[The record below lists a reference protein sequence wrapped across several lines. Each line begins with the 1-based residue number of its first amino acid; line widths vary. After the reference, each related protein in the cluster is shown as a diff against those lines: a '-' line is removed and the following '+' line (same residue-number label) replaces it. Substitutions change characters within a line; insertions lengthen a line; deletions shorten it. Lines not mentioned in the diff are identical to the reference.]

1 LGRMTID
8 DACTPVARLVALGR
22 WQVLQLRALLPMG
35 ARRGVG
41 GGKEAFPRRS
51 CGAPQGTSRIGVCS
65 SLGQAP
71 ARPWADWSGF
81 GQPLDKP
88 WATPQATPR
97 ADLGQA
103 IGVWRRQRGCISAQ
117 VLPANCERRR
127 EGLEASCKARCSGV
141 ASRHPANGALPV
153 AYIDELRR
161 QLIASRVCFE

>member
-1 LGRMTID
+1 MTLARPLRVWWLLEDGRYSSSGRCCRWVLDAGLVAAKKRSHGGAAAPLKGRAGLG
-8 DACTPVARLVALGR
+8 CARALGR
-22 WQVLQLRALLPMG
+22 RPPGHGQ
-35 ARRGVG
+35 
-41 GGKEAFPRRS
+41 
-51 CGAPQGTSRIGVCS
+51 I
-65 SLGQAP
+65 GQALGNLWTNP
-71 ARPWADWSGF
+71 RQTLGN
-81 GQPLDKP
+81 
-88 WATPQATPR
+88 PQATPG

-127 EGLEASCKARCSGV
+127 KGLEASCKARCSGV

>member
-1 LGRMTID
+1 MAG
-8 DACTPVARLVALGR
+8 TPAPGVVADGCSTRGWWRQRSVPTAELRRPSRNEQDWGVLEPWAGARQAMGRLVR
-22 WQVLQLRALLPMG
+22 LRA
-35 ARRGVG
+35 
-41 GGKEAFPRRS
+41 
-51 CGAPQGTSRIGVCS
+51 TS
-65 SLGQAP
+65 GQT
-71 ARPWADWSGF
+71 
-81 GQPLDKP
+81 LDKP